1 VSEFNYSG
9 DKLMLGDTPFLLSS
23 EVLLVRNKRIIVT
36 IYPDSYFIPLLAI
49 GYKKGIVKGARA
61 RLPPR
66 HRNTS
71 VFEEK
76 RREIGG
82 IFFGQGDYTIT
93 VGRVLSGKFEIA
105 WAKTHPIDWREFDI
119 YNSLT
124 EIRMR
129 DATQSEVTEKG
140 IIERAQMLVE
150 TYDWKKYQC
159 SCPKGNW
166 SIGLS
171 NGVEASLLL
180 EPGSQI
186 IDIDGT
192 SIQIERGKVVMYD
205 NA

>member
-1 VSEFNYSG
+1 
-9 DKLMLGDTPFLLSS
+9 
-23 EVLLVRNKRIIVT
+23 
-36 IYPDSYFIPLLAI
+36 
-49 GYKKGIVKGARA
+49 
-61 RLPPR
+61 
-66 HRNTS
+66 
-71 VFEEK
+71 
-76 RREIGG
+76 
-82 IFFGQGDYTIT
+82 
-93 VGRVLSGKFEIA
+93 
-105 WAKTHPIDWREFDI
+105 
-119 YNSLT
+119 
-124 EIRMR
+124 MR